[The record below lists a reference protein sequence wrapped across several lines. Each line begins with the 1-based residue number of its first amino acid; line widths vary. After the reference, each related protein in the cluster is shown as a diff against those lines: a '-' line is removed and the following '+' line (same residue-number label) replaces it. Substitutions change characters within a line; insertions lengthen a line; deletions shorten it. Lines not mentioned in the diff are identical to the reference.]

1 MSTSLPQSTEALVD
15 LVIQQTQAG
24 DIDAAKRTASQITDW
39 NYLRRVWMSI
49 LYKQFFDLN
58 DLQGVKETVLS
69 LTDHRLWMGVWVH
82 DLVLRTAESGDIDG
96 ARTFI
101 KIMPKDSARGHLTL
115 KIVSVQAKQ
124 GDYTGAEA
132 TLAILLKP
140 DNPWY
145 DMALLFIVRGMVD
158 GGDIAQTEA
167 ILTKI
172 LDPQVKARALDLCT
186 TPPVTSQLDTQK

>member
-49 LYKQFFDLN
+49 LYRQFFALN
-58 DLQGVKETVLS
+58 DLHGVKETVLS

-82 DLVLRTAESGDIDG
+82 DLVLRTAQSGDIDG

-132 TLAILLKP
+132 TLAILKP
-140 DNPWY
+140 DNMWY
-145 DMALLFIVRGMVD
+145 DMALLCIVDSMVER
-158 GGDIAQTEA
+158 GDIAQSEA

-172 LDPQVKARALDLCT
+172 LDPQVKARAVDLCT